1 MTIDRKQVELIVE
14 KVLEAL
20 SSSSQRSAANSPS
33 ARGSGGSGGVFQEME
48 DAIQAAAEAQQALVR
63 LPLATREKIIQ
74 TMRDVGWANREE
86 YGRMELDE
94 TDLGAVDGTVLKL
107 ETACGVP
114 GMEDLAS
121 EVFMGDRGV
130 TINERLPVGVIA
142 SINAITNAAPG
153 IIHNG
158 IMMLAGGNT
167 VVHNPHPK
175 TKIISARVV
184 QDANA
189 AIVAAGGP
197 SDCMTTVAE
206 PDIPTAQYLMTH
218 PKVDLISVT
227 GGHRVVEFATKT
239 GKRVIAGGPG
249 NPPVVVDETADL
261 DHAARCIIRGAS
273 FSNCTPCSSEK
284 EIFVVDSVAD
294 ELKSLLVDYGA
305 YELDKAH
312 EEALLKEIFK
322 EIRPGR
328 VPSVINM
335 DYIGKPPHVILKR
348 AIDLDVAPETKI
360 AILDADKDHPLIWT
374 EQIMPILP
382 FVRCR
387 DAKDAM
393 TMGVAAE
400 QGLRHT
406 IVFHSNSLKNL
417 AYMSSI
423 ADASQFVKNASS
435 IGGIGVE
442 GEGFKSLHIA
452 TGGEGLVRPRVYSL
466 IRRCVL
472 TDDFRYRFGIEADIS
487 NR

>member
-1 MTIDRKQVELIVE
+1 MTIDKNQIEIIVE
-14 KVLEAL
+14 KVLQELAVAPQ
-20 SSSSQRSAANSPS
+20 STAATNPATKSD
-33 ARGSGGSGGVFQEME
+33 GVFQEME
-48 DAIQAAAEAQQALVR
+48 DAIQAAVVAHQQLVQ
-63 LPLATREKIIQ
+63 LPLAIREKIIQ
-74 TMRDVGWANREE
+74 AIRDTGWANREE
-86 YGRMELDE
+86 YGPMELEE
-94 TDLGAVDGTVLKL
+94 TDLGSAAGTVLKL
-107 ETACGVP
+107 ETACDVP
-114 GMEDLAS
+114 GMEDLKS
-121 EVFMGDRGV
+121 EVFTGDRGV
-130 TINERLPVGVIA
+130 TINERIAVGVIA
-142 SINAITNAAPG
+142 AVNAITNAAPG

-167 VVHNPHPK
+167 VVNNPHPK

-184 QDANA
+184 KDLNQ

-197 SDCMTTVAE
+197 ANCVTTVAE

-218 PKVDLISVT
+218 PLINMIAVT

-239 GKRVIAGGPG
+239 GKRVLAGGPG
-249 NPPVVVDETADL
+249 NPPVVVDQTADL
-261 DHAARCIIRGAS
+261 DRAARCIIRGAS

-294 ELKSLLVDYGA
+294 RLKELLIQYGA
-305 YELDKAH
+305 YELSAAQGD
-312 EEALLKEIFK
+312 ALVEEIFK

-328 VPSVINM
+328 VPSVINL
-335 DYIGKPPHVILKR
+335 DHIGKPPNVILKR
-348 AIDLDVAPETKI
+348 TIGLDIAPETQI
-360 AILDADKDHPLIWT
+360 AILETDADHPLVWT

-387 DAKDAM
+387 DAKEAM

-406 IVFHSNSLKNL
+406 IVFHSNDLNNL

-435 IGGIGVE
+435 IGGLGID

-452 TGGEGLVRPRVYSL
+452 TGGEGLARPSTFSL
-466 IRRCVL
+466 IRRCVMN
-472 TDDFRYRFGIEADIS
+472 DDFRYRYGADTGRS
-487 NR
+487 

>member
-1 MTIDRKQVELIVE
+1 MAIDKDQIAIIVE
-14 KVLEAL
+14 KVIKELTA
-20 SSSSQRSAANSPS
+20 SP
-33 ARGSGGSGGVFQEME
+33 GGTGDMTPADNAEGVFQEME
-48 DAIQAAAEAQQALVR
+48 DAIQAAVTAHQQLVQ
-63 LPLATREKIIQ
+63 LPLAVREKIIQ
-74 TMRDVGWANREE
+74 AIRDTGWTHREE
-86 YGRMELDE
+86 YGRMELAE
-94 TDLGAVDGTVLKL
+94 TDLGTAAGTVLKL

-114 GMEDLAS
+114 AMEDLKP
-121 EVFMGDRGV
+121 EVFTGDRGV
-130 TINERLPVGVIA
+130 TINERIPVGVIA
-142 SINAITNAAPG
+142 AVNAVTNAAPG

-167 VVHNPHPK
+167 VVNNPHPK

-184 QDANA
+184 QDLNR

-197 SDCMTTVAE
+197 ANCVTTVAE
-206 PDIPTAQYLMTH
+206 PDIPTAQFLMTH
-218 PKVDLISVT
+218 PLINMIAVT

-239 GKRVIAGGPG
+239 GKRVLAGGPG

-294 ELKSLLVDYGA
+294 RLKALLIQHGA
-305 YELDKAH
+305 YELSAPQGD
-312 EEALLKEIFK
+312 ALAKEIFK
-322 EIRPGR
+322 EINPGR
-328 VPSVINM
+328 VPSVINL
-335 DYIGKPPHVILKR
+335 DHIGKPPSVILKR
-348 AIDLDVAPETKI
+348 TIGLDIPPETKI
-360 AILDADKDHPLIWT
+360 AILETDKEHPLVWT

-387 DAKDAM
+387 DAKEAM

-406 IVFHSNSLKNL
+406 IVFHSNNLHNL

-435 IGGIGVE
+435 IGGLGID

-452 TGGEGLVRPRVYSL
+452 TGGEGLARPSTFTL
-466 IRRCVL
+466 IRRCVMN
-472 TDDFRYRFGIEADIS
+472 DDFRYRFGAGMH
-487 NR
+487 

>member
-1 MTIDRKQVELIVE
+1 MTIDRKQVERIAE
-14 KVLEAL
+14 KVMEGLAAAG
-20 SSSSQRSAANSPS
+20 QSASTSNPAPS
-33 ARGSGGSGGVFQEME
+33 GSGGVFQEME
-48 DAIQAAAEAQQALVR
+48 DAIQAAIVAHQELVR
-63 LPLATREKIIQ
+63 LPLATREKLIQ
-74 TMRDVGWANREE
+74 TLRGVGWANREE
-86 YGRMELDE
+86 YGRMELEE
-94 TDLGAVDGTVLKL
+94 TDLGAVDGTVLKI

-114 GMEDLAS
+114 GMEDIAS

-175 TKIISARVV
+175 TKIVSARVIN
-184 QDANA
+184 DIDA

-197 SDCMTTVAE
+197 ANCMTTVAE

-218 PKVDLISVT
+218 PQIDLISVT

-261 DHAARCIIRGAS
+261 DHAAQCIIRGAS
-273 FSNCTPCSSEK
+273 FSHCTPCSSEK

-294 ELKSLLVDYGA
+294 KLKSLLVESGA
-305 YELDKAH
+305 FELSKAQG
-312 EEALLKEIFK
+312 EALVKEIFK
-322 EIRPGR
+322 EIRSGRTPGT
-328 VPSVINM
+328 INM

-348 AIDLDVAPETKI
+348 AIGLDVAPETKI
-360 AILDADKDHPLIWT
+360 AILETDKEHPLIWT

-387 DAKDAM
+387 DAKEAM

-406 IVFHSNSLKNL
+406 IVFHSNSLNNL

-435 IGGIGVE
+435 IGGLGVE

-452 TGGEGLVRPRVYSL
+452 TGGEGLVRPRVYTL

-472 TDDFRYRFGIEADIS
+472 TDDFRYRIGIVSAQAKP
-487 NR
+487 